1 MQDVIVGRGARVTR
15 LGVGTAPLG
24 NLFTAVTDDQAAA
37 TVTAAWEAGVRYF
50 DTAPHYGLGLSERR
64 LGAALRQWPRG
75 FYTVSTKVGRL
86 LDPTEETGKDDEG
99 FDVPRTHRRVWDFSR
114 DGVRRSLESS
124 LKRLGLDH
132 VDIVLLHDPDDH
144 WRQAVTEAYPALAEL
159 RSQGVVKAI
168 GVGMNQWQ
176 MPARF
181 VEETDLDVILLAGR
195 HTLLDRSGTPL
206 LDLCRTRGV
215 PVIAAGVFNSG
226 LLATHDATGT
236 YDYAPPPEAV
246 RTRVRHLTTLCDHHG
261 VTLPQAALA
270 YPLRHPAVVSVLV
283 GVRSPEEIKA
293 NATLAATPVPESL
306 WHDLQAQDFSL
317 NDEKPRRR

>member
-24 NLFTAVTDDQAAA
+24 NLFTAVTDEQAAA
-37 TVTAAWEAGVRYF
+37 TVTAAWDTGVRYF

-64 LGAALRQWPRG
+64 LGAALRQWPRDT
-75 FYTVSTKVGRL
+75 YTVSTKVGRL
-86 LDPTEETGKDDEG
+86 LVPAEGTGKDDEG

-114 DGVRRSLESS
+114 DGVHRSLESS
-124 LKRLGLDH
+124 LERLGLDH

-144 WRQAVTEAYPALAEL
+144 WHQAVTEAYPALAEL
-159 RSQGVVKAI
+159 RSEGVVKAI

-195 HTLLDRSGTPL
+195 HTLLDHSGIPL
-206 LDLCRTRGV
+206 LDLCRTRRV
-215 PVIAAGVFNSG
+215 PVIAAGAFNSG
-226 LLATHDATGT
+226 LLATHDTTGT
-236 YDYAPPPEAV
+236 YNYGPAPEDV
-246 RTRVRHLTTLCDHHG
+246 KTRVRHLTSLCDHHG

-270 YPLRHPAVVSVLV
+270 YPLRHPAVTSVLV
-283 GVRSPEEIKA
+283 GVRSPEEIKT
-293 NATLAATPVPESL
+293 NAALAATPVPEYF
-306 WHDLQAQDFSL
+306 WEDLRTHNLQ
-317 NDEKPRRR
+317 